1 MYTTFMKICIT
12 MLILCAAI
20 FCILFIAVLATS
32 EKDNRKKIMQW
43 IWNNSTPIFSVLGVL
58 IVIFLAMLVISVVW

>member
-1 MYTTFMKICIT
+1 MYTFMKICIT

-32 EKDNRKKIMQW
+32 ENSNRKKIMQW
-43 IWNNSTPIFSVLGVL
+43 LWDNSTPIFCVLGIL
-58 IVIFLAMLVISVVW
+58 IVIFLAMLVISAVW

>member
-1 MYTTFMKICIT
+1 MYTFMKICST
-12 MLILCAAI
+12 MLILCGAI

-32 EKDNRKKIMQW
+32 ENDNRKKFMQW

-58 IVIFLAMLVISVVW
+58 IVIFLAMLVISAVW